1 MDRVFNPDCY
11 LFAIYSMVNTRIIN
25 TLRFVISNFGV
36 YILKY
41 RNLTKMV
48 VLTIVN
54 IINTY

>member
-1 MDRVFNPDCY
+1 
-11 LFAIYSMVNTRIIN
+11 MVNTQIIN